1 MKYIVHDW
9 DEKFDGVLYFIQ
21 RLEEMLFHYSDD
33 IVKAPIHN
41 TATLIL
47 EYIELEKN
55 QGVQAFHLD
64 MVANEL
70 RESLSNDPIVK
81 DKIGVNKVQKIVESL
96 KNQQKSTVK
105 TDGAFLDRLTADQES
120 FNVLESLLIHAAF

>member
-55 QGVQAFHLD
+55 QGVQAFHWIWLQT
-64 MVANEL
+64 NC
-70 RESLSNDPIVK
+70 VK
-81 DKIGVNKVQKIVESL
+81 
-96 KNQQKSTVK
+96 
-105 TDGAFLDRLTADQES
+105 A
-120 FNVLESLLIHAAF
+120 